1 MASTNLAGR
10 SILIVEDEPLIAL
23 DIAAAFAKAGA
34 VTFCARTLSEAIHMV
49 EQDGLSAAVLDFGLG
64 DNDAEPVC
72 RRLTEREIPF
82 VLHSGYTHA
91 SDACRGGTVVPKP
104 ASPSTLITTVAA
116 LLRTEGLEAACQ

>member
-1 MASTNLAGR
+1 MESTSLAGR

-23 DIAAAFAKAGA
+23 DIVAAFAKVGA
-34 VTFCARTLSEAIHMV
+34 VTFSARTLAEAVHMV

-82 VLHSGYTHA
+82 VLHSGHTHA

-104 ASPSTLITTVAA
+104 APPEALITTIAG
-116 LLRTEGLEAACQ
+116 LLRN